1 VDFRNYWGVILM
13 NLSDEVFEIKQG
25 DRIAQAVFSK
35 IEKVIWDEGKD
46 LNNTERGQGG
56 FGHTGK

>member
-1 VDFRNYWGVILM
+1 M